1 MNFAPLEILQDFIS
15 LFYPRYCLAC
25 ECALVKGEEIIC
37 TRCLLEMPKTD
48 YHLDSNNPF
57 QKKLQGRVD
66 IKHVMALYKF
76 VKESRVQHLLHA
88 LKYKNHPEV
97 GVSLGRVYG
106 NDLLNAGF
114 KNQFDLIVPV
124 PLHTSRKAMRGYNQS
139 YEFAKGLSEALE
151 VPIGNCIVR
160 VAKTQTQTNKTRL
173 NRWENVNEVFRV
185 EDPAAIINQKILL
198 VDDVITTG
206 ATLEAC
212 ANILKGCNY
221 KELSIACIA
230 AAQ

>member
-1 MNFAPLEILQDFIS
+1 
-15 LFYPRYCLAC
+15 
-25 ECALVKGEEIIC
+25 
-37 TRCLLEMPKTD
+37 
-48 YHLDSNNPF
+48 
-57 QKKLQGRVD
+57 
-66 IKHVMALYKF
+66 MALYKF

-88 LKYKNHPEV
+88 LKYQSHPEV

-114 KNQFDLIVPV
+114 KNEFDLIIPV
-124 PLHTSRKAMRGYNQS
+124 PLHGTRKATRGYNQS
-139 YEFAKGLSEALE
+139 YEFAKGLSEVLE
-151 VPIGNCIVR
+151 VPVADLVTRI
-160 VAKTQTQTNKTRL
+160 AKTETQTRKTRL
-173 NRWENVNEVFRV
+173 YRWKNVSQVFEVKAM
-185 EDPAAIINQKILL
+185 DAIKDKKILL

-212 ANILKGCNY
+212 AIALKKCGY

>member
-1 MNFAPLEILQDFIS
+1 
-15 LFYPRYCLAC
+15 
-25 ECALVKGEEIIC
+25 
-37 TRCLLEMPKTD
+37 MPKTD
-48 YHLDSNNPF
+48 YHLDPNNPF
-57 QKKLQGRVD
+57 QRKLEGRVK

-106 NDLLNAGF
+106 IDLLNAGF
-114 KNQFDLIVPV
+114 KDQFDLIIPV
-124 PLHTSRKAMRGYNQS
+124 PLHTSRKSMRGYNQS
-139 YEFAKGLSEALE
+139 YEFARGLSEALE
-151 VPIGNCIVR
+151 IPIGDYVIR
-160 VAKTQTQTNKTRL
+160 VTKTQTQTSKTRL
-173 NRWENVNEVFRV
+173 NRWENVNEVFKV
-185 EDPAAIINQKILL
+185 THAEAITDKKILL

-212 ANILKGCNY
+212 AIVLKACNY
-221 KELSIACIA
+221 EELSIACIA